1 MQIKQV
7 TSMCETRVE
16 PATADRLNDTYPG
29 AHSHLQIFRLQNQS
43 FLGQWDACPS
53 EYAATPR
60 GFSISQIS
68 QKDKAKFQNAPP
80 ATSDVSPRIPT
91 LRPTIALAP
100 NAYTSYTRR
109 GSDKCLHDRCVVKAA
124 EIQSPKIHKTQK
136 CRTLTSYQPCDNTM
150 PQALSTRSNT
160 QAQYSS
166 RSTDYIRQHDMFE
179 HCTLSGP
186 QHPNP
191 SIRFLSPFATHP
203 SASRESLTPR
213 SSQAL
218 SSPRPHSDT
227 KRMTHLTRQSRATA
241 ACTSRHDQ
249 H

>member
-1 MQIKQV
+1 MRVLQSMLRLLGVFPFHRFHRKTKQNPK
-7 TSMCETRVE
+7 T
-16 PATADRLNDTYPG
+16 
-29 AHSHLQIFRLQNQS
+29 RLQPLLT
-43 FLGQWDACPS
+43 FLQES
-53 EYAATPR
+53 PR
-60 GFSISQIS
+60 SARRLPWRPMHTRHTREGG
-68 QKDKAKFQNAPP
+68 
-80 ATSDVSPRIPT
+80 ATS
-91 LRPTIALAP
+91 
-100 NAYTSYTRR
+100 
-109 GSDKCLHDRCVVKAA
+109 KCLHDRCVAKA

-166 RSTDYIRQHDMFE
+166 RNTDYIRQHDMFE